1 MSIEVISCE
10 VGRPSQSILQMGQ
23 TSSSGLLPIEKVAIP
38 IVDVLNLNNFT
49 KHNEY

>member
-23 TSSSGLLPIEKVAIP
+23 TSSSGGQETVAEHSA
-38 IVDVLNLNNFT
+38 VGQTSSSGND
-49 KHNEY
+49 K